1 MLVEELLQFLEIIL
15 QCVDQIPLMKS
26 GGRVQEGEDH
36 EVLHVERL
44 RFHLGNADLAFQ
56 QCLSR
61 PITKRTHE
69 LGPDH
74 LDLLHEKRFTS
85 FHFIRFRVA
94 VVRRPALDD
103 VRDIDLVARKIRRR
117 QQIVE
122 EFTRSPHERLPLLI
136 FIEPRR
142 FADEHDARAWISHA
156 EDHLGPAQLREF
168 ALLAVMK

>member
-1 MLVEELLQFLEIIL
+1 MLVEKLFQFLEIIL
-15 QCVDQIPLMKS
+15 QCVDQIPLVKG

-36 EVLHVERL
+36 EVFHVERL

-61 PITKRTHE
+61 PIAQRTHE

-74 LDLLHEKRFTS
+74 LDLLHEERLAS
-85 FHFIRFRVA
+85 IHFIRFRVA
-94 VVRRPALDD
+94 IVRWPAFDD
-103 VRDIDLVARKIRRR
+103 VRDINLVARQIRRG
-117 QQIVE
+117 QQIVQE
-122 EFTRSPHERLPLLI
+122 LARRSHERLSFLV
-136 FIEPRR
+136 FVEARR
-142 FADEHDARAWISHA
+142 FADKHDARVRISHA